1 MSEKGVLVNY
11 ALFLP
16 SVRKNNGRKET
27 ILQEKE
33 LIFFQMFKVKPIFT
47 EDLNWH

>member
-16 SVRKNNGRKET
+16 SVRKKQWKKRNHFARKR
-27 ILQEKE
+27 ID
-33 LIFFQMFKVKPIFT
+33 FFQMFKVKPIFT